1 MEQQPRSYTMT
12 FATIDNRETT
22 TVKMGNIKTFVA
34 AIFERIN
41 EYCAERKELKGLDH
55 YHSERAAYLEQAQRD
70 VNRVWLG

>member
-1 MEQQPRSYTMT
+1 MT

-22 TVKMGNIKTFVA
+22 TVKIGHIKTFVA

-41 EYCAERKELKGLDH
+41 EYRAERKELKSLYH
-55 YHSERAAYLEQAQRD
+55 YHSKKTAYLEQAQRD